1 MTASQ
6 FDLSA
11 LSPEQ
16 RAKWLSRLDQLPP
29 GVREALLRSLSKVP
43 AEKVA
48 KILQDSSP
56 MLERVLGRAEAPRA
70 GAPGQNQPR
79 PRVPAAKIARD
90 DYFNTTVQQGDG
102 GGLTLVPIIGLLAA
116 MALLLTWLLGS

>member
-11 LSPEQ
+11 LAPEQ
-16 RAKWLSRLDQLPP
+16 HAKWLSRLDQLPP

-48 KILQDSSP
+48 KILEDSSP

>member
-1 MTASQ
+1 MTGKD

-16 RAKWLSRLDQLPP
+16 RAKWQARLDQLPP
-29 GVREALLRSLSKVP
+29 GVRETLLRNLARVP
-43 AEKVA
+43 PDKVA

-56 MLERVLGRAEAPRA
+56 MLERVLGRVETPRP
-70 GAPGQNQPR
+70 GAATQNQP
-79 PRVPAAKIARD
+79 PARAPVAKIARD

-102 GGLTLVPIIGLLAA
+102 GGIPLVPVIGLVAA
-116 MALLLTWLLGS
+116 IVLLLSWLFGV